1 MARGPAAVTEIHALI
16 YGFGVAFQI
25 QNLLLCLAGCII
37 GTLVGVLPG
46 IGPAGALAM
55 LLPVTLAMPPVSA
68 VIMLAGIYYGAMYG
82 GSTTAILINI
92 PGEAASIVTTID
104 GNRMAQQG
112 RAGPALAIAA
122 LGSFV
127 AGTLSVLGLMFVAPP
142 LASVALA
149 FQSPEYVALVIL
161 GLTFLSYVSMG
172 STARAMMMAA
182 AGLLLGTVGNDPVG
196 GVDRFTFGL
205 SDLGDGF
212 GLVPVVVGLFG
223 VSEILVN
230 LYQQDDTRNFTAKI
244 GRLMPSREDLTRS
257 IMPILRGSGI
267 GFLIGLLPGGNA
279 ILAAI
284 LSYAVERRTSKTPER
299 FGHGAIEGVAGPEA
313 ANNAASIS
321 CFVPV
326 LTLGVPTN
334 AIMALLLAAL
344 MIHGVLPGP
353 QLINRNPEL
362 FWGTIASMHIGNAML
377 LVLNLPLVG
386 LWVRLLRVPY
396 NYLFPLVLLFCV
408 LGAYTVGNSTFDLL
422 VMIGFGVLGF
432 VMRLA
437 GFEPAPLILAYILGP
452 LFEENL
458 RRTLVVS
465 DGSFAVFLQRPIALT
480 LLLIA
485 VVVPLLSVIVPRF
498 RKVATIVKSSAE

>member
-1 MARGPAAVTEIHALI
+1 MTQVEALL
-16 YGFGVAFQI
+16 YGFSIAFEFR
-25 QNLLLCLAGCII
+25 NLLFCLVGCII

-55 LLPVTLAMPPVSA
+55 LLPVTITMSPVSA

-122 LGSFV
+122 IGSFV
-127 AGTLSVLGLMFVAPP
+127 AGTLAVLGLMLVAPP

-161 GLTFLSYVSMG
+161 GLTFLSYLSLGSMP
-172 STARAMMMAA
+172 RAMMMAA

-196 GVDRFTFGL
+196 GVNRFTFG
-205 SDLGDGF
+205 SSELGDGF

-223 VSEILVN
+223 VSEVLIN
-230 LYQQDDTRNFTAKI
+230 LYQREGIRTVTEKI
-244 GRLMPSREDLTRS
+244 GRLLPTREDMARS
-257 IMPILRGSGI
+257 VMPILRGSGI

-279 ILAAI
+279 IIAAI
-284 LSYAVERRTSKTPER
+284 LSYAIERRSSKTPER
-299 FGHGAIEGVAGPEA
+299 FGKGAIEGVAGPEA
-313 ANNAASIS
+313 ANNAASVS

-396 NYLFPLVLLFCV
+396 NYMFPLILLFCV
-408 LGAYTVGNSTFDLL
+408 LGAYTVGNSTFDLF

-432 VMRLA
+432 VMRIA

-458 RRTLVVS
+458 RRALVVS
-465 DGSFAVFLQRPIALT
+465 DGSFAVFLERPIT
-480 LLLIA
+480 LSLLSIA
-485 VVVPLLSVIVPRF
+485 VAVPLLSVLIPRL
-498 RKVATIVKSSAE
+498 RRLATAVKSGAN

>member
-1 MARGPAAVTEIHALI
+1 MNAFKSLVF
-16 YGFGVAFQI
+16 GFGVALEPH
-25 QNLLLCLAGCII
+25 NLVFCLVGCVV
-37 GTLVGVLPG
+37 GTLIGVLPG

-55 LLPVTLAMPPVSA
+55 LLPVTISMPPVTA

-92 PGEAASIVTTID
+92 PGEAASIVTTIE

-122 LGSFV
+122 IASFA
-127 AGTLSVLGLMFVAPP
+127 AGTIAVFGLMLVAPP
-142 LASVALA
+142 LARFALA

-161 GLTFLSYVSMG
+161 GLTFLSYVSLG

-182 AGLLLGTVGNDPVG
+182 AGLLLGTIGNDPVG
-196 GVDRFTFGL
+196 GVDRFTFGW
-205 SDLGDGF
+205 SELGDGF
-212 GLVPVVVGLFG
+212 GLVPIVVGLFG
-223 VSEILVN
+223 VSEVLYN
-230 LYQQDDTRNFTAKI
+230 LYQRDNVRKVTAHI
-244 GRLMPSREDLTRS
+244 GSLLPSLADAARS
-257 IMPILRGSGI
+257 AMPIVRGSGI
-267 GFLIGLLPGGNA
+267 GFMIGLLPGGNA
-279 ILAAI
+279 IIAAI
-284 LSYAVERRTSKTPER
+284 LSYAVERRVSRTPER
-299 FGHGAIEGVAGPEA
+299 FGKGAIEGVAGPEA
-313 ANNAASIS
+313 ANNAASVS

-362 FWGTIASMHIGNAML
+362 FWGTIASMHLGNAML
-377 LVLNLPLVG
+377 LILNLPLVG

-396 NYLFPLVLLFCV
+396 NYLFPLILLFCV
-408 LGAYTVGNSTFDLL
+408 LGAYTVGNSVFDLF

-432 VMRLA
+432 IMRLI
-437 GFEPAPLILAYILGP
+437 GFEPAPLVLAYILGP

-465 DGSFAVFLQRPIALT
+465 DGSFAVFLERPIALS
-480 LLLIA
+480 LLTIA
-485 VVVPLLSVIVPRF
+485 IVVPLLSVLVPRL
-498 RKVATIVKSSAE
+498 RRVAAVVKTGAD

>member
-1 MARGPAAVTEIHALI
+1 MTQIDALL
-16 YGFGVAFQI
+16 YGFSVAFQPY
-25 QNLLLCLAGCII
+25 NLLFCLIGCIV

-55 LLPVTLAMPPVSA
+55 LLPVTIAMPPVSA

-104 GNRMAQQG
+104 GNQMAQQG

-122 LGSFV
+122 IASCA
-127 AGTLSVLGLMFVAPP
+127 AGTLAVLGLMFVAPP

-161 GLTFLSYVSMG
+161 GLTFLSYVSLG
-172 STARAMMMAA
+172 STSRAMMMAA

-196 GVDRFTFGL
+196 GVDRFTFGFT
-205 SDLGDGF
+205 DLGDGF
-212 GLVPVVVGLFG
+212 GIVPVVVGLFG
-223 VSEILVN
+223 VSEVLVN
-230 LYQQDDTRNFTAKI
+230 LSEKENIQKVTAKI
-244 GRLMPSREDLTRS
+244 GRLLPSREDLARS
-257 IMPILRGSGI
+257 AMPILRGTGI

-279 ILAAI
+279 IIAAI
-284 LSYAVERRTSKTPER
+284 LSYAIERRTSKTPER
-299 FGHGAIEGVAGPEA
+299 FGKGAIEGVAGPEA

-377 LVLNLPLVG
+377 LILNLPLVG

-396 NYLFPLVLLFCV
+396 NYLFPLILLFCV
-408 LGAYTVGNSTFDLL
+408 LGAYTVGNSTFDLY

-432 VMRLA
+432 IMRIV

-458 RRTLVVS
+458 RRSLVVS
-465 DGSFAVFLQRPIALT
+465 DGSFLVFLERPIALV
-480 LLLIA
+480 LILIA
-485 VVVPLLSVIVPRF
+485 IVVPLLPVLVPRL
-498 RKVATIVKSSAE
+498 RKVATAVKTGSE

>member
-1 MARGPAAVTEIHALI
+1 MTQVEALL
-16 YGFGVAFQI
+16 YGFKVAFELH
-25 QNLLLCLAGCII
+25 NLMFCLIGCIV

-55 LLPVTLAMPPVSA
+55 LLPATIAMPPVSA

-122 LGSFV
+122 IGSFV

-161 GLTFLSYVSMG
+161 GLTFLSYVSLG
-172 STARAMMMAA
+172 STSRAMMMAA

-196 GVDRFTFGL
+196 GVDRFTFGF

-212 GLVPVVVGLFG
+212 GIVPVVVGLFG
-223 VSEILVN
+223 ISEVLVN
-230 LYQQDDTRNFTAKI
+230 LAEKENIRTVTATI
-244 GRLMPSREDLTRS
+244 GRLLPSRADLILS
-257 IMPILRGSGI
+257 AMPILRGSGI

-279 ILAAI
+279 IIAAI
-284 LSYAVERRTSKTPER
+284 LSYAVERRWSKTPER
-299 FGHGAIEGVAGPEA
+299 FGNGAIEGVAGPEA

-377 LVLNLPLVG
+377 LILNLPLVG

-396 NYLFPLVLLFCV
+396 NYLFPLILLFCV
-408 LGAYTVGNSTFDLL
+408 LGAYTVGNSTFDLH
-422 VMIGFGVLGF
+422 VMIAFGVLGF

-485 VVVPLLSVIVPRF
+485 IVVPLLPLLLPRF
-498 RKVATIVKSSAE
+498 RKIAAVVKTGTD

>member
-1 MARGPAAVTEIHALI
+1 VRG
-16 YGFGVAFQI
+16 
-25 QNLLLCLAGCII
+25 
-37 GTLVGVLPG
+37 
-46 IGPAGALAM
+46 
-55 LLPVTLAMPPVSA
+55 
-68 VIMLAGIYYGAMYG
+68 
-82 GSTTAILINI
+82 
-92 PGEAASIVTTID
+92 
-104 GNRMAQQG
+104 
-112 RAGPALAIAA
+112 
-122 LGSFV
+122 
-127 AGTLSVLGLMFVAPP
+127 
-142 LASVALA
+142 
-149 FQSPEYVALVIL
+149 
-161 GLTFLSYVSMG
+161 
-172 STARAMMMAA
+172 MMMAA

-205 SDLGDGF
+205 SELGDGF

-223 VSEILVN
+223 VSEILIN
-230 LYQQDDTRNFTAKI
+230 LYQKESVGSFITKI
-244 GRLMPSREDLTRS
+244 GRLLPSREDLARS
-257 IMPILRGSGI
+257 VMPVLRGSGI

-279 ILAAI
+279 IIAAI
-284 LSYAVERRTSKTPER
+284 LSYAIERRVSDSPER
-299 FGHGAIEGVAGPEA
+299 FGKGAIEGVAGPEA

-386 LWVRLLRVPY
+386 LWVYLLRVPY

-408 LGAYTVGNSTFDLL
+408 LGAYTVGNSAFDLV

-432 VMRLA
+432 VMRIV

-458 RRTLVVS
+458 RRALVVS
-465 DGSFAVFLQRPIALT
+465 DGSFAVFLERPIALT

-485 VVVPLLSVIVPRF
+485 VVVPLLSVIVPQF
-498 RKVATIVKSSAE
+498 RRVATIVKPSAD

>member
-1 MARGPAAVTEIHALI
+1 MTQVEALL
-16 YGFGVAFQI
+16 YGFSVAFQY
-25 QNLLLCLAGCII
+25 QNLLLCLVGCII

-55 LLPVTLAMPPVSA
+55 LLPVTLSMPPVSA

-127 AGTLSVLGLMFVAPP
+127 AGTIAVLGLMFVAPP

-196 GVDRFTFGL
+196 GVDRFTLGIT
-205 SDLGDGF
+205 DLGAGF

-230 LYQQDDTRNFTAKI
+230 LYEKGSVRSFTTKI
-244 GRLMPSREDLTRS
+244 GRLLPTRADLARSVMPV
-257 IMPILRGSGI
+257 LRGSGI

-279 ILAAI
+279 IIAAI
-284 LSYAVERRTSKTPER
+284 LSYAIERRVSNSPER
-299 FGHGAIEGVAGPEA
+299 FGSGAIEGVAGPES

-353 QLINRNPEL
+353 QLISRNPEL

-386 LWVRLLRVPY
+386 LWVHLLRAPY

-408 LGAYTVGNSTFDLL
+408 LGAYTVGNSVFDLY

-432 VMRLA
+432 VMRIA

-452 LFEENL
+452 LLEENL
-458 RRTLVVS
+458 RRALVVS
-465 DGSFAVFLQRPIALT
+465 DGSFAMFLERPIALV

-485 VVVPLLSVIVPRF
+485 IVVPLLSAIVPRF
-498 RKVATIVKSSAE
+498 RRVASVVKISAD

>member
-1 MARGPAAVTEIHALI
+1 MTQVDALL
-16 YGFGVAFQI
+16 YGFSVALQLN
-25 QNLLLCLAGCII
+25 NLMFCLIGCII

-55 LLPVTLAMPPVSA
+55 LLPVTISMPPVTA

-122 LGSFV
+122 LGSFC
-127 AGTLSVLGLMFVAPP
+127 AGTLAVVGLMFVAPP
-142 LASVALA
+142 LAAIALS
-149 FQSPEYVALVIL
+149 FQSPEYVALVVL

-172 STARAMMMAA
+172 STVRAMMMAA
-182 AGLLLGTVGNDPVG
+182 VGLLLGTVGNDPVG
-196 GVDRFTFGL
+196 GVDRFSLGLNGL
-205 SDLGDGF
+205 SDGF

-223 VSEILVN
+223 VSEVLLN
-230 LYQQDDTRNFTAKI
+230 LFEKGRGAIITEGI
-244 GRLMPSREDLTRS
+244 GRLWPSREDISRS
-257 IMPILRGSGI
+257 AMPILRGTGI

-284 LSYAVERRTSKTPER
+284 LSYAVERRVSKTPER
-299 FGHGAIEGVAGPEA
+299 FGNGAIEGVAGPEA
-313 ANNAASIS
+313 ANNSAAIS

-326 LTLGVPTN
+326 LTLGIPTN
-334 AIMALLLAAL
+334 AIMALLLASL
-344 MIHGVLPGP
+344 MVHGVLPGP

-377 LVLNLPLVG
+377 LILNLPLVG
-386 LWVRLLRVPY
+386 LWVKLLRIPY
-396 NYLFPLVLLFCV
+396 NYLFPLILLFCV

-432 VMRLA
+432 LMRLT
-437 GFEPAPLILAYILGP
+437 GFEPAPLMLAYILGP

-458 RRTLVVS
+458 RRALVVS
-465 DGSFAVFLQRPIALT
+465 DGSFSVFLDRPIALS
-480 LLLIA
+480 LLVIA
-485 VVVPLLSVIVPRF
+485 VVVPLLPVLVPWA
-498 RKVATIVKSSAE
+498 RKFAAAVKTGTD